1 MKVMTRAE
9 AVETCARAIVARR
22 SLIPDN
28 WRAQPKQVDLAE
40 DIVAALVALK
50 LIPLVVE
57 MSEDD
62 KRLL

>member
-1 MKVMTRAE
+1 VT
-9 AVETCARAIVARR
+9 
-22 SLIPDN
+22 DN
-28 WRAQPKQVDLAE
+28 WRDYPKKVDLAE

-50 LIPLVVE
+50 LIPLVE

>member
-1 MKVMTRAE
+1 MKVLTKAE
-9 AVETCARAIVARR
+9 AVETCARAIIARHNPV
-22 SLIPDN
+22 IDN
-28 WRAQPKQVDLAE
+28 WRDYPKKVDLAE

-50 LIPLVVE
+50 LIPLVE

>member
-1 MKVMTRAE
+1 MKVLTKAE
-9 AVETCARAIVARR
+9 TVETCARAIIARHN
-22 SLIPDN
+22 PVTDN
-28 WRAQPKQVDLAE
+28 WRDYPKKVDLAE

-50 LIPLVVE
+50 LIPLVE

>member
-1 MKVMTRAE
+1 MTRAE
-9 AVETCARAIVARR
+9 AVEKCARAMIARYN
-22 SLIPDN
+22 PVTDN
-28 WRAQPKQVDLAE
+28 WRDNPKKVDLAE

-50 LIPLVVE
+50 LIPLVE